1 MFLTGRLAALALLGV
16 GAVIAVEVATGSGW
30 GFLVD
35 IALLAAVVLDVLLAG
50 SVRALTFTRSGDANV
65 RLGEAASVTLTL
77 TNLSGRVV
85 RGRLRD
91 AWPPSAGAL
100 SSRHSIEVGPG
111 ERRRITT
118 TLRPTRRGDRRA
130 ERVTVRSTG
139 PFGLAGR
146 QGSHAVPWTV
156 RVLPPFTSRKHLPS
170 KLARLRDLDGR
181 TQVMVRG
188 QGTEFDSLREY
199 VPGDD
204 VRSIDWRA
212 SARVRDVVVRTWRPE
227 RDRRVL
233 LVVDTGRSAA
243 GRVGDAPRLDAAL
256 DAALLLAAL
265 ATRAGDRVDLIAH
278 DRLLRASVQGRT
290 MSELLPSMVQ
300 AMAPLEA
307 QLVEPDWDRL
317 AAEIMRRAPR
327 LSLVVLLSAL
337 DPSAVQYGLLPVVAR
352 LTAKHVVVLAS
363 VADPRLAEMAAARGD
378 VTAVYEAA
386 AAARVALD
394 RSLVAARLTRAGVLV
409 VEGVPDD
416 LPPRLADAYLALKA
430 AGRL

>member
-1 MFLTGRLAALALLGV
+1 
-16 GAVIAVEVATGSGW
+16 
-30 GFLVD
+30 
-35 IALLAAVVLDVLLAG
+35 
-50 SVRALTFTRSGDANV
+50 
-65 RLGEAASVTLTL
+65 
-77 TNLSGRVV
+77 
-85 RGRLRD
+85 
-91 AWPPSAGAL
+91 
-100 SSRHSIEVGPG
+100 
-111 ERRRITT
+111 
-118 TLRPTRRGDRRA
+118 
-130 ERVTVRSTG
+130 
-139 PFGLAGR
+139 
-146 QGSHAVPWTV
+146 
-156 RVLPPFTSRKHLPS
+156 
-170 KLARLRDLDGR
+170 LRDLDGR

-327 LSLVVLLSAL
+327 RSLVVLLSAL

>member
-1 MFLTGRLAALALLGV
+1 VFLTGRLAVLALLGV
-16 GAVIAVEVATGSGW
+16 GAVIAVEVATSSGW

-35 IALLAAVVLDVLLAG
+35 VALLAAVVLDVLLAG
-50 SVRALTFTRSGDANV
+50 SVRSLTFSRIGDTNV
-65 RLGEAASVTLTL
+65 RLGEPASVTLTL
-77 TNLSGRVV
+77 TNPSARVV

-91 AWPPSAGAL
+91 AWPPSAGAV
-100 SSRHSIEVGPG
+100 SSRHPIEVGPH
-111 ERRRITT
+111 ERRRVTT
-118 TLRPTRRGDRRA
+118 ALRPTRRGDRRA

-139 PFGLAGR
+139 PLGLAGR

-170 KLARLRDLDGR
+170 KLAQLRDLDGR

-278 DRLLRASVQGRT
+278 DRVLRASVQGRA

-327 LSLVVLLSAL
+327 RSLVVLLSAL
-337 DPSAVQYGLLPVVAR
+337 DPSAVQYGLLPVVSR
-352 LTAKHVVVLAS
+352 LTAKHVVLLAS
-363 VADPRLAEMAAARGD
+363 VADPRLAEMGAARGD

-394 RSLVAARLTRAGVLV
+394 RASVAARLTRAGVLV

>member
-1 MFLTGRLAALALLGV
+1 
-16 GAVIAVEVATGSGW
+16 
-30 GFLVD
+30 
-35 IALLAAVVLDVLLAG
+35 
-50 SVRALTFTRSGDANV
+50 
-65 RLGEAASVTLTL
+65 
-77 TNLSGRVV
+77 
-85 RGRLRD
+85 
-91 AWPPSAGAL
+91 
-100 SSRHSIEVGPG
+100 
-111 ERRRITT
+111 
-118 TLRPTRRGDRRA
+118 
-130 ERVTVRSTG
+130 VRSTG
-139 PFGLAGR
+139 PLGLAGR

-170 KLARLRDLDGR
+170 KLAQLRDLDGR

-278 DRLLRASVQGRT
+278 DRVLRASVQGRA

-300 AMAPLEA
+300 AMAPPEA

-327 LSLVVLLSAL
+327 RSLVVLLSAL
-337 DPSAVQYGLLPVVAR
+337 DPSAVQYGLLPVVSR
-352 LTAKHVVVLAS
+352 LTAKHVVLLAS
-363 VADPRLAEMAAARGD
+363 VADPRLAEMGAARGD

-394 RSLVAARLTRAGVLV
+394 RASVAARLTRAGVLV